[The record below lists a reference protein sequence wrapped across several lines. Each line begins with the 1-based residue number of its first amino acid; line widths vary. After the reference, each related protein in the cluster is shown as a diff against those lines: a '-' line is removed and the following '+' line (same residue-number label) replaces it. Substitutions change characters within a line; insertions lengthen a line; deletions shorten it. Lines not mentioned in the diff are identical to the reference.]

1 MRRYG
6 ALCCRFVLIDEDDD
20 DEPIEDEDD
29 EIVFAVVPE
38 SDFSDVV
45 RFIVADFDDASSRF
59 SYVACEPFIWVYMSF
74 VYI

>member
-1 MRRYG
+1 M
-6 ALCCRFVLIDEDDD
+6 LIDEDDD

-29 EIVFAVVPE
+29 EMVVAVVPE

-45 RFIVADFDDASSRF
+45 RFIVVDFITSSRS
-59 SYVACEPFIWVYMSF
+59 SYVACEPFVWFYMSL